1 MRREESWHPKDWFRI
16 GDRELRRA
24 QNLLRLGDLKEKR
37 KIISKGLVLPLVRCL
52 PLGEFVFL
60 LIP

>member
-1 MRREESWHPKDWFRI
+1 MRREESRYPKDWFRI

-52 PLGEFVFL
+52 PMGEFVSL
-60 LIP
+60 LMP